1 MIVQPQ
7 NFPDTAFLPEMVSQ
21 LAGIPVSALA
31 MVCTVG
37 TGDYAAVA
45 AFITPKEA
53 RPAFWHA
60 IEMEC
65 AYSAALLG
73 FEDGTPPYYGESHA
87 AQIKPDQA
95 AALIGVDRVLC
106 LVTQGE
112 EGKISVTRDYD
123 GLEVTLLESTNEQL
137 RRFVSIMEDEA
148 NISTARQ
155 LQ

>member
-1 MIVQPQ
+1 
-7 NFPDTAFLPEMVSQ
+7 
-21 LAGIPVSALA
+21 
-31 MVCTVG
+31 
-37 TGDYAAVA
+37 
-45 AFITPKEA
+45 
-53 RPAFWHA
+53 
-60 IEMEC
+60 MEC

-148 NISTARQ
+148 NISTARR